1 MSKTIGFSLVG
12 AGFLVIIVSFFFR
25 NSLLAGISPSILG
38 VIAIAFVVAGVV
50 LLKLRLGS
58 RPELIFKKVI
68 SGREVG
74 PSINDQCAWG
84 AKKIQDLPRRS
95 LFNSGASR
103 RASLI
108 SLGRGQRWVVV
119 HSHI

>member
-50 LLKLRLGS
+50 LLKQQSSAKPKQLA
-58 RPELIFKKVI
+58 
-68 SGREVG
+68 EVPIYEEDNIVG
-74 PSINDQCAWG
+74 YRRHK
-84 AKKIQDLPRRS
+84 AK
-95 LFNSGASR
+95 
-103 RASLI
+103 
-108 SLGRGQRWVVV
+108 
-119 HSHI
+119 